1 MSRQAGQRY
10 NKRQEVY
17 MEEHGK
23 VSGLYQKN
31 LERFEKN
38 KRWRDAFSIV
48 CILLG
53 SFIVAVNMNTFVE
66 QGELVPGGFSGLAKL
81 LQRVGLTFY
90 DTKISFTLLN
100 VVFNAVPAVFAYRL
114 VGKKF
119 TILSCVS
126 LFTVSI
132 LVDEL
137 PVIPITGDILLISVF
152 GGIINGLGMSLVL
165 NSNASGGGTDFI
177 AMSLSARYKVSTFN
191 YMLLFSA
198 VIILISG
205 AIFGMD
211 KALYSIIFQF
221 CNTQV
226 INKKY
231 KKKTLMIVTDNPAA
245 VSADLLELT
254 NHSSTI
260 LKGFGSYTAHKKY
273 LIYTVLSDGDVRKMK
288 KRIREQYP
296 DTFVNVINS
305 SDVVGNFYIQPFE

>member
-1 MSRQAGQRY
+1 
-10 NKRQEVY
+10 

-38 KRWRDAFSIV
+38 KRWRDAASIV

-66 QGELVPGGFSGLAKL
+66 QGKLVPGGFSGLAKL
-81 LQRVGLTFY
+81 LQRVGLTVY

-137 PVIPITGDILLISVF
+137 PVIPITGGHPADF
-152 GGIINGLGMSLVL
+152 GFRGNHQWPGHEPCPEQQCQRRRNGLYCHVPV
-165 NSNASGGGTDFI
+165 
-177 AMSLSARYKVSTFN
+177 R
-191 YMLLFSA
+191 
-198 VIILISG
+198 
-205 AIFGMD
+205 
-211 KALYSIIFQF
+211 
-221 CNTQV
+221 QV
-226 INKKY
+226 QGIH
-231 KKKTLMIVTDNPAA
+231 I
-245 VSADLLELT
+245 
-254 NHSSTI
+254 
-260 LKGFGSYTAHKKY
+260 
-273 LIYTVLSDGDVRKMK
+273 
-288 KRIREQYP
+288 
-296 DTFVNVINS
+296 
-305 SDVVGNFYIQPFE
+305 